1 MSRKRKIGNEK
12 ETLDTMNENKE
23 NLEKKWNR
31 KKNVSFLE
39 ILIIKKKFHPA
50 VANLRQNQL
59 ELN

>member
-12 ETLDTMNENKE
+12 ESLDTMNENKE

-39 ILIIKKKFHPA
+39 ILFNYSKKI
-50 VANLRQNQL
+50 
-59 ELN
+59 